1 VFEDKLDREMLIAFL
16 QRLLGY
22 AITGATTEHIF
33 PILYGEEGRN
43 GKDTLLSTLES
54 VLGPLVGAVSNDVFI
69 ASDRLRSGG
78 AATPHLCDLQGKWL
92 VWGSE
97 TKQGD
102 KLTIAQIKLLTG
114 GGAISTRQLHGKQYT
129 FTPTHKLLLMT
140 NYKPHA
146 DARDK
151 AFWSRACLIEFGIR
165 FVDQPQAPNER
176 RADHDVKAVLKAELS
191 GILPGLFA
199 GAWPGNVMAWPF
211 PRRSCWPPATI
222 GTKRI
227 ACSSSS
233 KSSVS
238 LPLTQWSEPIS
249 CTMPTKRGVS
259 TINSLP

>member
-1 VFEDKLDREMLIAFL
+1 FEDKLDRETLIAFL

-22 AITGATTEHIF
+22 GITGATTEHIF

-78 AATPHLCDLQGKWL
+78 AATPHLCDLQGKRL

-102 KLTIAQIKLLTG
+102 KLNIAQIKLLTG

-151 AFWSRACLIEFGIR
+151 A
-165 FVDQPQAPNER
+165 
-176 RADHDVKAVLKAELS
+176 
-191 GILPGLFA
+191 
-199 GAWPGNVMAWPF
+199 
-211 PRRSCWPPATI
+211 
-222 GTKRI
+222 
-227 ACSSSS
+227 
-233 KSSVS
+233 
-238 LPLTQWSEPIS
+238 
-249 CTMPTKRGVS
+249 
-259 TINSLP
+259 